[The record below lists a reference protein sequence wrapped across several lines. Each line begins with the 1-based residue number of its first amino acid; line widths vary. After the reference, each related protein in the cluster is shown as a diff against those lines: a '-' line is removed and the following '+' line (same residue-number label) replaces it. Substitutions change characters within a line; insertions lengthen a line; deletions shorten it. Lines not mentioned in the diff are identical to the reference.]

1 MYTKYQWYYYNM
13 RLLHLEEPIS
23 FTTIERVVPIAH
35 DSYITSNIHAECNS
49 ESDVLVFMAK
59 LLFFLLCVSHTKEDS
74 GLAMQRP
81 LTCVYVPVLQNEH
94 TYLVTYMDH
103 PSIFQK
109 CF

>member
-1 MYTKYQWYYYNM
+1 MYTKYQWYCYNT

-59 LLFFLLCVSHTKEDS
+59 LLFFFCVCPT
-74 GLAMQRP
+74 
-81 LTCVYVPVLQNEH
+81 
-94 TYLVTYMDH
+94 
-103 PSIFQK
+103 QK
-109 CF
+109 KIVV